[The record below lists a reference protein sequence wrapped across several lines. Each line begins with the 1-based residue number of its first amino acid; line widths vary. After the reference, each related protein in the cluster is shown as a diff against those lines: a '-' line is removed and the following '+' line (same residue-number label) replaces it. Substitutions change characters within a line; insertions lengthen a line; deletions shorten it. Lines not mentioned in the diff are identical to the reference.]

1 MNLKY
6 YLRGLGIGI
15 IVAAIL
21 MGVATNGNDRMTDA
35 EIKER
40 AAQLGMVESK
50 VLADI
55 TNNAGGKTPEEN
67 QLTVQ
72 PTVPPE
78 IVEETKKPEKVNTP
92 DATEEPKEVQET
104 TEGSIPEATE
114 EPEASQA
121 PIVNDEPEAT
131 KAPEINDEPE
141 ATEVPDDGDAFMIT
155 IRAGAS
161 SWTVSKE
168 LAEYGLVAD
177 AKEFD
182 RFLSRGGYDKSI
194 CIGEFEI
201 IMGATYEEIAK
212 IITKRD

>member
-131 KAPEINDEPE
+131 
-141 ATEVPDDGDAFMIT
+141 EVPDDGDAIMIT

-201 IMGATYEEIAK
+201 TMGATYEEIAK

>member
-15 IVAAIL
+15 VVAAIL

-55 TNNAGGKTPEEN
+55 SNNAGGKTQEE
-67 QLTVQ
+67 QPIVQ

-78 IVEETKKPEKVNTP
+78 IVEETKKPDKVNT
-92 DATEEPKEVQET
+92 
-104 TEGSIPEATE
+104 PEATE
-114 EPEASQA
+114 EPEETQKTTEDSTPEATDEPIASQA
-121 PIVNDEPEAT
+121 PTVNDEPEAT
-131 KAPEINDEPE
+131 KEPEINNEPE
-141 ATEVPDDGDAFMIT
+141 PTEVPDNGDVIVIT

-168 LAEYGLVAD
+168 LAEYGLVED

-201 IMGATYEEIAK
+201 TMGATHEEIAK